1 LSDIIH
7 SVNVRL
13 WLTQYEFSLTTGRC
27 KEAKELFSRT
37 RNYLNFS
44 CVSNTCISFAGL
56 LTEIYTGVQYL
67 VSMYANSYICSAY
80 SS

>member
-13 WLTQYEFSLTTGRC
+13 WLTQYEFSLTRC
-27 KEAKELFSRT
+27 REVTLQAKEFYSRKSLT

-67 VSMYANSYICSAY
+67 VSMYANS
-80 SS
+80 